1 MADGNTD
8 AELQKL
14 IEGYVQQTEQLRWR
28 IYSLLWLIHIVQI
41 CYDLFIFDTLLSIC
55 MHSAY

>member
-8 AELQKL
+8 TELQKL

-41 CYDLFIFDTLLSIC
+41 CY
-55 MHSAY
+55 